1 VASEHQDLFEGR
13 TSDGAGR
20 RPAIVAVDGN
30 DKDLALITD
39 ELERRYGQDY
49 RIVCET
55 TPARA
60 LQVLEEIRAA
70 GDKVAVV
77 LSEQWLEGST
87 GEAFLAEVRK
97 LDPGTKRALLIKW
110 RAWADPPTSQ
120 AILRAMALGHIDYYV
135 IKPWRARDELFH
147 RTISEFLHEWGRLN
161 TDSRREVVLV
171 GPQWSPRA
179 HELRSMLARSGV
191 PHVFHPCE
199 SDAGKLLL
207 AGNGCAETV
216 EPVAFLLDGT
226 VLIDP
231 TKEELA
237 AAFGIDTELTDE
249 RDFDVIVVG
258 AGPAGLAASVYASS
272 EGLRTLTIE
281 RESIGGQAGSS
292 SLIRN
297 YLGFSRGVS
306 GAELAQR
313 AYQQAWVF
321 GTKFLLVRRVTSL
334 REDGGRHV
342 LTLSDDGGEI
352 TARAVILATGVQ
364 YRRLGIESLEAL
376 NGAGVFYGASV
387 SEAQALA
394 GQDVYLIGG
403 GNSAGQAAIHLSR
416 YARTVRILV
425 RAHTLAESMSGY
437 LRKQIEQGENNIEV
451 EYQSEVVNGGGEGRL
466 EQLEIRSLRTQNT
479 RTVPAAALF
488 VMIGAR
494 PNTDWMPEVIERDQ
508 WGYVMTGADA
518 VQAKKDR
525 GMVNPLRRD
534 PFMLETCVPG
544 VFAVGDL
551 RHGAAKRVA
560 SAVGEG
566 SIVIQ
571 QVLEYLGT
579 SAQAAAYPATTTVTK

>member
-1 VASEHQDLFEGR
+1 VASKHQDLVDGG
-13 TSDGAGR
+13 TSDGAER
-20 RPAIVAVDGN
+20 RPAIVAVDGH
-30 DKDLALITD
+30 DADLALIAQ

-49 RIVCET
+49 RIVCEAN
-55 TPARA
+55 PARA
-60 LQVLEEIRAA
+60 LEVLKEIRAT
-70 GDKVAVV
+70 GGKVAVV
-77 LSEQWLEGST
+77 LAEQWLEGTT
-87 GEAFLAEVRK
+87 GEDFLAEVRTMH
-97 LDPGTKRALLIKW
+97 PGTKRALLIKW
-110 RAWADPPTSQ
+110 RAWTDPPTSQ

-135 IKPWRARDELFH
+135 IKPWQARDELFH

-161 TDSRREVVLV
+161 ADRPREVVLV
-171 GPQWSPRA
+171 GGQWSPRA

-199 SDAGKLLL
+199 SEAGRLLL
-207 AGNGCAETV
+207 AGNGCADTE

-272 EGLRTLTIE
+272 EGLKTLAIE

-334 REDGGRHV
+334 REDGDRRV
-342 LTLSDDGGEI
+342 LTLSDDGGEV

-364 YRRLGIESLEAL
+364 YRRLGIEALEAL

-425 RAHTLAESMSGY
+425 RAETLAESMSRY
-437 LRKQIEQGENNIEV
+437 LREQIEQGENNIEV

-466 EQLEIRSLRTQNT
+466 EQLDIRSLRTGET

-488 VMIGAR
+488 VLIGAR

-508 WGYVMTGADA
+508 WGYVMTGPDA
-518 VQAKKDR
+518 VRAKEGK
-525 GMVNPLRRD
+525 GMVNPLRRA

-551 RHGAAKRVA
+551 RHGASKRVA

-579 SAQAAAYPATTTVTK
+579 SAQATDYAATARVTK